1 VAPAPPSSP
10 LDLLLDH
17 LKLSRGFD
25 FTGYKRATL
34 ERRIAKRMD
43 AVGVADHVA
52 YRDYLEVNPDE
63 FAQLFNTILI
73 NVTSFFR
80 DPPVWEHLA
89 EHTIPELL
97 AALGDDG
104 PVRVW
109 CAGCSSGEETYTVA
123 MLLCE
128 ALGER
133 AFLERVKVYATDVD
147 DEALA
152 QARAAVYSDKA
163 VEPIPPALLEKY
175 FEHHERRHAF
185 RKDLRRTVIFG
196 RNDLVQDAP
205 ISRIDLLVCR
215 NTLMYFTAETQGR
228 ILGRLN
234 FALSDQGRLLLGKSE
249 MLIAHADLFVPEDLK
264 RRVFARV
271 SRRAGRDR
279 APLAPSGPEPLTSTA
294 ALIRELAFDSSPV
307 AQIVV
312 DADEVLLAVN
322 RHARAVF
329 GLAHADVGR
338 PLRDLEVSYRP
349 VDLRSNL
356 EIATREGRTVVLGI
370 VGHTAPSGE
379 RRDLEVEITPV
390 LRKDDV
396 MGATVAF
403 ADVTLQQVLRSEV
416 EVAKAEVEDAYEE
429 LQSTVE
435 ELETTNEELQSTNEE
450 LETTNEELQSTNEE
464 LETMN
469 EELQSTNEELETIN
483 DELHVRTRELN
494 EVNAFL
500 ETILTTIETAVI
512 VVDGQLVVQMWN
524 GQAEELFGLRLADV
538 QNQALLGL
546 DVGLPLAELADP
558 LRDVLRGTVERAVV
572 DLDAINRR
580 GRDFRSRVTILPLDA
595 DADSTYGAVLLIEA
609 LGPRPGSSSPPVAD
623 VSA

>member
-1 VAPAPPSSP
+1 MPPAPAPSPSG
-10 LDLLLDH
+10 LDQLLDH
-17 LKLSRGFD
+17 LKIERGFD

-43 AVGVADHVA
+43 EVGVDDHVA
-52 YRDYLEVNPDE
+52 YRDHLEVNPDE

-80 DPPVWEHLA
+80 DAPVWEHLA
-89 EHTIPELL
+89 QQTIPVLL

-147 DEALA
+147 DEALV

-175 FEHHERRHAF
+175 FKRHDRSHAF
-185 RKDLRRTVIFG
+185 RKDLRRTVIYG

-234 FALSDQGRLLLGKSE
+234 FALSDHGRLLLGKSE
-249 MLIAHADLFVPEDLK
+249 MLMTRSGLFLPEDIK
-264 RRVFARV
+264 RRVYAKV
-271 SRRAGRDR
+271 SRHAGRDR
-279 APLAPSGPEPLTSTA
+279 APLVSSAPEAPA
-294 ALIRELAFDSSPV
+294 AQFVRDLAFDSSPV
-307 AQIVV
+307 AQVVV
-312 DADEVLLAVN
+312 DAEETLLAVN

-329 GLAHADVGR
+329 GLAHGDIGR

-356 EIATREGRTVVLGI
+356 EIATAERRTVVLGL
-370 VGHTAPSGE
+370 VSHSAPSGE
-379 RRDLEVEITPV
+379 RRCFEVEITPIT
-390 LRKDDV
+390 RDDEV
-396 MGATVAF
+396 MGSTVAF
-403 ADVTLQQVLRSEV
+403 TDVTLQQSLRSEV
-416 EVAKAEVEDAYEE
+416 DASKAQLENAYEE

-464 LETMN
+464 LETLN
-469 EELQSTNEELETIN
+469 EELQSTNAELGTIN
-483 DELHVRTRELN
+483 DELHVRMRELD
-494 EVNAFL
+494 EANAFL
-500 ETILTTIETAVI
+500 ETILTTMATAVI
-512 VVDGQLVVQMWN
+512 VVDGQLVVKMWN

-538 QNQALLGL
+538 QNRALLGL
-546 DVGLPLAELADP
+546 DVGLPLTELAEP
-558 LRDVLRGTVERAVV
+558 LYDVVLGRAERSVVAV
-572 DLDAINRR
+572 DAVNRR
-580 GRDFRSRVTILPLDA
+580 GRAFRSRVIILPLEA
-595 DADSTYGAVLLIEA
+595 DAQRPYGAVILIEA
-609 LGPRPGSSSPPVAD
+609 EASGPGAPSPPVAD

>member
-1 VAPAPPSSP
+1 MPPVPASSPSP
-10 LDLLLDH
+10 LDQLLDH
-17 LKLSRGFD
+17 LKLERGFD

-43 AVGVADHVA
+43 EVGVDDHVA
-52 YRDYLEVNPDE
+52 YRDHLEVNPDE

-80 DPPVWEHLA
+80 DSAVWEHLA
-89 EHTIPELL
+89 EQTIPALL
-97 AALGDDG
+97 DALGDDG

-133 AFLERVKVYATDVD
+133 AFLERIKIYATDVD
-147 DEALA
+147 DEALV
-152 QARAAVYSDKA
+152 QARAALYSDKD
-163 VEPIPPALLEKY
+163 VEPVAPVLLEKY
-175 FEHHERRHAF
+175 FDRHDRRYAF

-234 FALSDQGRLLLGKSE
+234 FALNDHGRLLLGRSE
-249 MLIAHADLFVPEDLK
+249 TLITHPGLFVPEDLK
-264 RRVFARV
+264 RRVFSKV
-271 SRRAGRDR
+271 PRRAGRDR
-279 APLAPSGPEPLTSTA
+279 APLVSFAPETPA
-294 ALIRELAFDSSPV
+294 AQLVRELAFDSSPV
-307 AQIVV
+307 AQLVV
-312 DADEVLLAVN
+312 DAEENLLAVN

-329 GLAHADVGR
+329 GLAHGDLGR

-356 EIATREGRTVVLGI
+356 EIATAERRTVVLGL
-370 VGHTAPSGE
+370 VSHSVPSGE
-379 RRDLEVEITPV
+379 QRYFEVEITPIIRNDEV
-390 LRKDDV
+390 V
-396 MGATVAF
+396 GSTVAF
-403 ADVTLQQVLRSEV
+403 TDVTLQQSLRSEV
-416 EVAKAEVEDAYEE
+416 EASRAQLENAYEE

-469 EELQSTNEELETIN
+469 EELQSTNAELETIN

-500 ETILTTIETAVI
+500 ETILTTMETASS
-512 VVDGQLVVQMWN
+512 WST
-524 GQAEELFGLRLADV
+524 ASSWCRC
-538 QNQALLGL
+538 
-546 DVGLPLAELADP
+546 
-558 LRDVLRGTVERAVV
+558 GT
-572 DLDAINRR
+572 
-580 GRDFRSRVTILPLDA
+580 GRPRSSSACASTRCATGRCWSSTSACRSRSWPSRCA
-595 DADSTYGAVLLIEA
+595 PCCAAARSA
-609 LGPRPGSSSPPVAD
+609 SSSPSPPPTAAGAR
-623 VSA
+623 SAHG